1 MAAFSPRTPADE
13 AWRRQLQG
21 AHVAARLAS
30 RPLVVTYYDGA
41 SGADVE
47 ATVLRADAAH
57 DDFVLR
63 LPDGVRG
70 HALRAHA
77 GHSLAKPARGT
88 TAGPGLHPAPHSRT
102 EQRATSRPA
111 PP

>member
-1 MAAFSPRTPADE
+1 MAFSPRTPADE
-13 AWRRQLQG
+13 AWRRQLHA

-30 RPLVVTYYDGA
+30 RPLVVSFYDRA
-41 SGADVE
+41 SGAEME
-47 ATVLRADAAH
+47 ATVLQADTAH

-70 HALRAHA
+70 HVPRARA
-77 GHSLAKPARGT
+77 SHSLAKPARGT
-88 TAGPGLHPAPHSRT
+88 TAGPGLHLAPHSRT